1 MFGLTTIPYKP
12 DTDGLRILLM
22 LSKGYT
28 QREIARLFKITY
40 ANLRQR
46 IARLK
51 LNIGASTNEQMLF
64 EYGKYLQKQEDK

>member
-1 MFGLTTIPYKP
+1 MPNAEC
-12 DTDGLRILLM
+12 LRILLM

-28 QREIARLFKITY
+28 QQQIARLFKITY

-64 EYGKYLQKQEDK
+64 EYGKYLQKQENK